1 MKKRIASLFLTLV
14 LCLGLAVPAWADST
28 VTVKVD
34 LEVDYSAA
42 YEALEELNALRREAG
57 IGELVMDAAMMEMAV
72 RRAAEC
78 AISFS
83 HTRPDGQ
90 GFDTARPSGTTYEK
104 QDMAENILRD
114 PGGNATPAAVTQS
127 WYDSPGHYTN
137 MMNEKYAS
145 VGIACV
151 RDRAG
156 HAYWVQDFTA
166 AAGTPEAALSS
177 GQESFFFS
185 IETAEQYIDL
195 QLSETKLHMETGEKV
210 VVYVCN
216 GDTPVVP
223 DIIRTS
229 DESVAALTM
238 ENGGVCVIAAG
249 AGNAT
254 LTLGFAGYSAEV
266 AVTVEQGIELEG
278 LSLANIEG
286 GYSVEVGENLYT
298 TVYFRPQGAPEY
310 PIVWEI
316 VDPSVATISG
326 SGNSCKIT
334 GISPGTTTFKAITA
348 EPVNGKYYSVFG
360 TITVYDETVGPIPM
374 DINLSAY
381 YVELMPTEKVRLLSY
396 VQPRTAPQDVTWR
409 SEDPSV
415 ATVDQNGR
423 VTAVADGYANIYVE
437 SRTGEASAQC
447 RVNVT
452 SSFLG
457 KPLYYS
463 DVKESAFYY
472 DAVAWATCQQL
483 EGDGMDIS
491 GPLGVEKGCTRQEI
505 VEYLWKLSGSPQPAD
520 IDNNPFTDISD
531 SISNRDARWAVQWA
545 VETGVTSGTS
555 NTTFSP
561 NETVTRAQAVTFLY
575 RLAGM
580 PSVAGSTG
588 FADVPAGNWFADA
601 AVWAVREGITNGT
614 SDTTFTPD
622 QECTRGEILTFLYR
636 QFS

>member
-1 MKKRIASLFLTLV
+1 MKQRILSLCLTLV
-14 LCLGLAVPAWADST
+14 LCMGLTVPAWADST

-57 IGELVMDAAMMEMAV
+57 IGELVMDAAMMEMALQ
-72 RRAAEC
+72 RAAEC

-90 GFDTARPSGTTYEK
+90 DFDTARPSGSAYEK

-114 PGGNATPAAVTQS
+114 PGSNATPAAVTQS
-127 WYDSPGHYTN
+127 WYDSSGHYTN

-151 RDRAG
+151 RDLAG
-156 HAYWVQDFTA
+156 HAYWVQNFTA
-166 AAGTPEAALSS
+166 AAGTPESTPSS

-195 QLSETKLHMETGEKV
+195 RLSETNLHMETGEKV
-210 VVYVCN
+210 VIYVCN

-229 DESVAALTM
+229 DESVAALAM

-249 AGNAT
+249 AGSAV
-254 LTLGFAGYSAEV
+254 LTLGFSGYSAEV
-266 AVTVEQGIELEG
+266 AVTVEQGVELED
-278 LSLANIEG
+278 LVLANLES

-316 VDPSVATISG
+316 DDPSVATISG
-326 SGNSCKIT
+326 SGNSCRIT
-334 GISPGTTTFKAITA
+334 GVSPGTATLKAMTA

-360 TITVYDETVGPIPM
+360 TITVYDETAGSIPM

-381 YVELMPTEKVRLLSY
+381 YVELMPTEEVRLLSY

-437 SRTGEASAQC
+437 SRSGEASAQC

-463 DVKESAFYY
+463 DVKEGAFYY

-483 EGDGMDIS
+483 EGDGMDTS
-491 GPLGVEKGCTRQEI
+491 GPLGVDKGCTRQEI

-520 IDNNPFTDISD
+520 IDNNPFADISD

-555 NTTFSP
+555 TTTFSP
-561 NETVTRAQAVTFLY
+561 NDTVTRAQAVTFLY
-575 RLAGM
+575 RLAGN
-580 PSVAGSTG
+580 PRVVGSTG

-601 AVWAVREGITNGT
+601 AVWAVKEGITNGT
-614 SDTTFTPD
+614 SSTTFTPD

>member
-1 MKKRIASLFLTLV
+1 MKHRIASLFLTLV
-14 LCLGLAVPAWADST
+14 LCMGLAAPVWAAST

-254 LTLGFAGYSAEV
+254 LTLGFSGYSTEV
-266 AVTVEQGIELEG
+266 AVTVEQSVELE
-278 LSLANIEG
+278 SLVLADLEG

-588 FADVPAGNWFADA
+588 FVDVPAGNWFANA
-601 AVWAVREGITNGT
+601 AVWAVKEGITSGT
-614 SDTTFTPD
+614 SETTFTPD
-622 QECTRGEILTFLYR
+622 RECTRGEILTFLYR

>member
-1 MKKRIASLFLTLV
+1 MKQRITSLFLTLV
-14 LCLGLAVPAWADST
+14 LCLGLVAPAWADST

-195 QLSETKLHMETGEKV
+195 WLSETKLHMETGEKV

-254 LTLGFAGYSAEV
+254 LTLGFSGYSTEV
-266 AVTVEQGIELEG
+266 AVTVEQSVELE
-278 LSLANIEG
+278 SLVLADLEG

-316 VDPSVATISG
+316 DDPSIATISG
-326 SGNSCKIT
+326 RGNSCTIT
-334 GISPGTTTFKAITA
+334 GVSPGETFFIAKTA

-575 RLAGM
+575 RLAGT

-601 AVWAVREGITNGT
+601 AVWAVKEGITNGT

>member
-14 LCLGLAVPAWADST
+14 LCLGLAAPAWANST

-72 RRAAEC
+72 QRAAEC
-78 AISFS
+78 TISLS
-83 HTRPDGQ
+83 HTRPNGQ
-90 GFDTARPSGTTYEK
+90 DFDTARPSGAAYEK
-104 QDMAENILRD
+104 KDMAENIHYSSGESD
-114 PGGNATPAAVTQS
+114 AASATES
-127 WYDSPGHYTN
+127 LYNSPGHRTN
-137 MMNEKYAS
+137 MMNSTYVS

-151 RDRAG
+151 RDLAG
-156 HAYWVQDFTA
+156 HSYWVQTFTS
-166 AAGTPEAALSS
+166 AAGTPETTPSS
-177 GQESFFFS
+177 GQESYFFS

-223 DIIRTS
+223 DIIRTN
-229 DESVAALTM
+229 DESVVALTM

-249 AGNAT
+249 AGTAT
-254 LTLGFAGYSAEV
+254 LTLGFSGYSAEV
-266 AVTVEQGIELEG
+266 TVTVEQGVGLEG
-278 LSLANIEG
+278 LTLANPEG

-298 TVYFRPQGAPEY
+298 TVYFLPQGAPEY
-310 PIVWEI
+310 PLIWEI
-316 VDPSVATISG
+316 DDPSIATISG
-326 SGNSCKIT
+326 RGNSCTIT
-334 GISPGTTTFKAITA
+334 GVSPGTTVLIAKTA
-348 EPVNGKYYSVFG
+348 EPVNGEIFSAMAI
-360 TITVYDETVGPIPM
+360 ITVFDETTGTEPT

-381 YVELMPTEKVRLLSY
+381 YVELMPTEQVRLLPY

-409 SEDPSV
+409 SQDPSI

-423 VTAVADGYANIYVE
+423 VTAVADGYTNIYAE

-447 RVNVT
+447 QVSVT

-463 DVKESAFYY
+463 DVKEGAFYY

-483 EGDGMDIS
+483 EGKGVDIS
-491 GPLGVEKGCTRQEI
+491 GNLGVDKGCTRQEI

-520 IDNNPFTDISD
+520 IDSNPFADISD

-555 NTTFSP
+555 ATTFSP
-561 NETVTRAQAVTFLY
+561 NDTVTRAQAVTFLY
-575 RLAGM
+575 RLAGT

-588 FADVPAGNWFADA
+588 FADVPVGNWFADA
-601 AVWAVREGITNGT
+601 AVWAVKEGITKGT

>member
-1 MKKRIASLFLTLV
+1 MKQRIASVFLTLV
-14 LCLGLAVPAWADST
+14 FCLGLAVPAWADST

-254 LTLGFAGYSAEV
+254 LTLGFSGYSTEV
-266 AVTVEQGIELEG
+266 AVTVEQSVELE
-278 LSLANIEG
+278 SLVLADLEG

-457 KPLYYS
+457 KPLCYS
-463 DVKESAFYY
+463 DVKEGAFYY

-483 EGDGMDIS
+483 EGYGMDIS
-491 GPLGVEKGCTRQEI
+491 GPLGVDKGCTRQEI

-555 NTTFSP
+555 ATTFSP
-561 NETVTRAQAVTFLY
+561 NDTVTRAQAVTFLY
-575 RLAGM
+575 RLAGT
-580 PSVAGSTG
+580 PSVVGSTG
-588 FADVPAGNWFADA
+588 FDDVPAGNWFADA
-601 AVWAVREGITNGT
+601 AVWAVKEGITKGT

>member
-1 MKKRIASLFLTLV
+1 MKKRIVSLFLTLV
-14 LCLGLAVPAWADST
+14 LCLGLTAPASADST

-90 GFDTARPSGTTYEK
+90 GFDTAQPSGTTYEK

-229 DESVAALTM
+229 DESVVALTM

-254 LTLGFAGYSAEV
+254 LTLGFSGYSTEV
-266 AVTVEQGIELEG
+266 AVTVEQSVELE
-278 LSLANIEG
+278 SLVLADLEG

-298 TVYFRPQGAPEY
+298 AVYFRPQGAPEY

-483 EGDGMDIS
+483 EGKGVDIS
-491 GPLGVEKGCTRQEI
+491 GPLGVDKGCTRMEI
-505 VEYLWKLSGSPQPAD
+505 VTYLWKLSGSPQPSD
-520 IDNNPFTDISD
+520 IDNNPFADISD
-531 SISNRDARWAVQWA
+531 SVSNRDARWAVQWA

-588 FADVPAGNWFADA
+588 FADVPAGNWFANA
-601 AVWAVREGITNGT
+601 AVWAVKEGITSGT
-614 SDTTFTPD
+614 SETTFTPD
-622 QECTRGEILTFLYR
+622 RECTRGEILTFLYR

>member
-1 MKKRIASLFLTLV
+1 MKQRIASLLLTLV
-14 LCLGLAVPAWADST
+14 LCLGLTAPAWADST

-254 LTLGFAGYSAEV
+254 LTLGFSGYSTEV
-266 AVTVEQGIELEG
+266 AVTVEQSVELE
-278 LSLANIEG
+278 SLVLADLEG

-463 DVKESAFYY
+463 DVKEGAFYY

-491 GPLGVEKGCTRQEI
+491 GPLGVEKGCTRMEI
-505 VEYLWKLSGSPQPAD
+505 VTYLWKLSGSPQPAD

-575 RLAGM
+575 RLAGE

-588 FADVPAGNWFADA
+588 FVDVPAGNWFANA
-601 AVWAVREGITNGT
+601 AVWAVKEGITSGT
-614 SDTTFTPD
+614 SETTFTPD
-622 QECTRGEILTFLYR
+622 RECTRGEILTFLYR

>member
-1 MKKRIASLFLTLV
+1 MKKQIVSFFLILALCFPVLAAS
-14 LCLGLAVPAWADST
+14 AVA
-28 VTVKVD
+28 VKVD
-34 LEVDYSAA
+34 LQVDYSAA

-57 IGELVMDAAMMEMAV
+57 IEELVMDEAMMEMAV
-72 RRAAEC
+72 QRAAEC
-78 AISFS
+78 TISLS
-83 HTRPDGQ
+83 HTRPNGQ
-90 GFDTARPSGTTYEK
+90 DFDTARPSGAAYQK

-127 WYDSPGHYTN
+127 WYDSPGHHTN

-145 VGIACV
+145 IGIACV

-166 AAGTPEAALSS
+166 AAGTPEATPSS

-195 QLSETKLHMETGEKV
+195 QLSETKLHLETGEKAI
-210 VVYVCN
+210 VYVCN

-229 DESVAALTM
+229 DESVVSLSM
-238 ENGGVCVIAAG
+238 EDGGVCVIAAG
-249 AGNAT
+249 AGSAT
-254 LTLGFAGYSAEV
+254 LTLGFSGYSAEV
-266 AVTVEQGIELEG
+266 TVTVEQGVELE
-278 LSLANIEG
+278 SLALANLEG
-286 GYSVEVGENLYT
+286 GYSVKVGENLYT
-298 TVYFRPQGAPEY
+298 TVYFRPQGAPEH

-316 VDPSVATISG
+316 DNPSVATISG

-334 GISPGTTTFKAITA
+334 GVSPGTTTFKAITA

-360 TITVYDETVGPIPM
+360 TITVYDETSGPIPM
-374 DINLSAY
+374 GINLSAY
-381 YVELMPTEKVRLLSY
+381 YVELMPTEEVRLLSY

-423 VTAVADGYANIYVE
+423 ITAVADGYANIYVE
-437 SRTGEASAQC
+437 SRAGEASAQC

-463 DVKESAFYY
+463 DVKEDAFYY
-472 DAVAWATCQQL
+472 DAAAWATCQQL
-483 EGDGMDIS
+483 EGYGMDIS
-491 GPLGVEKGCTRQEI
+491 GPLGVDKGCTRQEI

-520 IDNNPFTDISD
+520 TSNNPFTDISD

-555 NTTFSP
+555 ATTFSP
-561 NETVTRAQAVTFLY
+561 DDTVTRAQAVTFLY
-575 RLAGM
+575 RLAGE

-588 FADVPAGNWFADA
+588 FVDVPAGNWFADA
-601 AVWAVREGITNGT
+601 AVWAVKEGITNGT

>member
-1 MKKRIASLFLTLV
+1 MKQRITSVFLTLV
-14 LCLGLAVPAWADST
+14 FCLGLAVPVWADST

-78 AISFS
+78 AIFFS

-90 GFDTARPSGTTYEK
+90 GFDTARPSGTAYEK

-177 GQESFFFS
+177 GKESFFFS

-210 VVYVCN
+210 VVYICN

-249 AGNAT
+249 AGSAT
-254 LTLGFAGYSAEV
+254 LTLGFSGYSTEV
-266 AVTVEQGIELEG
+266 AVTVEQSVKLE
-278 LSLANIEG
+278 SLVLADLEG

-316 VDPSVATISG
+316 DDPSVATISG

-334 GISPGTTTFKAITA
+334 GVSPGTTTFKAITA

-360 TITVYDETVGPIPM
+360 TITVYDETAGPIPM

-381 YVELMPTEKVRLLSY
+381 YVELMPTEEVRLLSY
-396 VQPRTAPQDVTWR
+396 VQPRTAPQDVIWR

-423 VTAVADGYANIYVE
+423 VIAVADGYANIYVE

-463 DVKESAFYY
+463 DVKEGAFYY

-483 EGDGMDIS
+483 EGYGMDIS

-575 RLAGM
+575 RLAGT

>member
-1 MKKRIASLFLTLV
+1 MKKHIATFFLILA
-14 LCLGLAVPAWADST
+14 LCMGLGIPALAAST

-57 IGELVMDAAMMEMAV
+57 IEELVMDEAMMEMAV
-72 RRAAEC
+72 QRAAEC

-90 GFDTARPSGTTYEK
+90 DFDTARPSGAAYQK

-254 LTLGFAGYSAEV
+254 LTLGFSGYSTEV
-266 AVTVEQGIELEG
+266 AVTVEQSVELE
-278 LSLANIEG
+278 SLVLADLEG

-555 NTTFSP
+555 ATTFSP
-561 NETVTRAQAVTFLY
+561 DDTVTRAQAVTFLY
-575 RLAGM
+575 RLAGE

-588 FADVPAGNWFADA
+588 FVDVPAGNWFANA
-601 AVWAVREGITNGT
+601 AIWAVKEGITNGT

>member
-14 LCLGLAVPAWADST
+14 LCLGLTAPAWADST

-90 GFDTARPSGTTYEK
+90 DFDTARPAGAAYEK

-127 WYDSPGHYTN
+127 WYDSSGHYTN

-254 LTLGFAGYSAEV
+254 LTLGFSGYSAEV
-266 AVTVEQGIELEG
+266 AVTVEQGVELEG
-278 LSLANIEG
+278 LALANLEG
-286 GYSVEVGENLYT
+286 GYSVEVGKNLYT

-316 VDPSVATISG
+316 DDPTVATISG

-334 GISPGTTTFKAITA
+334 GVSPGTTTFTAMTA
-348 EPVNGKYYSVFG
+348 EPVNGEYYNVTG
-360 TITVYDETVGPIPM
+360 TITVYDETAGVIPM

-381 YVELMPTEKVRLLSY
+381 YVELMPTEEVRLLSY

-437 SRTGEASAQC
+437 SRTGEAGAQC

-463 DVKESAFYY
+463 DVKEGAFYY

-520 IDNNPFTDISD
+520 IDNNPFTDVSD

-580 PSVAGSTG
+580 PSVAGSG
-588 FADVPAGNWFADA
+588 FVDVPAGNWFADA
-601 AVWAVREGITNGT
+601 AVWAVKEGITNGT

>member
-1 MKKRIASLFLTLV
+1 MKQRIASVFLTLV
-14 LCLGLAVPAWADST
+14 FCLGLAVPAWADST

-254 LTLGFAGYSAEV
+254 LTLGFSGYSTEV
-266 AVTVEQGIELEG
+266 AVTVEQSVELE
-278 LSLANIEG
+278 SLVLADLEG

-463 DVKESAFYY
+463 DVKEGAFYY

-483 EGDGMDIS
+483 EGKGVDIS
-491 GPLGVEKGCTRQEI
+491 GPLGVDKGCTRMEI
-505 VEYLWKLSGSPQPAD
+505 VTYLWKLSGSPQPAD

-531 SISNRDARWAVQWA
+531 SVSGRDARWAVQWA

-555 NTTFSP
+555 ATTFSP
-561 NETVTRAQAVTFLY
+561 DDTVTRAQAVTFLY
-575 RLAGM
+575 RLAGE

-588 FADVPAGNWFADA
+588 FVDVPAGNWFANA
-601 AVWAVREGITNGT
+601 AVWAVKEGITSGT
-614 SDTTFTPD
+614 SETTFTPD
-622 QECTRGEILTFLYR
+622 RECTRGEILTFLYR